1 MAADES
7 LRMDREVRTLLTSG
21 RLTEANALFD
31 QVLAKPPTE
40 LNRWERS
47 AVFADRAVL
56 AWRLR
61 RIPLS
66 LELTAEAWIDL
77 EVETPRGA
85 AAARSLSLL
94 GYLLEGIGHR
104 RAALDVLRLSVETA
118 RDAGDADALATSL
131 QRLGGTLNLR
141 ALDIGP
147 PSDEA
152 LFLESRD
159 LLAEGLVLDVTD
171 SQVSIALLGAY
182 GAALCG
188 LGQLVEARENATA
201 VVNRSCEEGHR
212 WGQGVGHWVLGLVGR
227 KEGRLAD
234 AIEDAREAVQ
244 AAQDINDVS
253 LQQRFSADLAALCA
267 EAGDAAGE
275 AAALRQE
282 IAARSVAM
290 QTMQE
295 GIGQALEQRRLA
307 IRAQRAATA
316 AQQAAA
322 RDPLTGLTNRLGLER
337 VAPQR
342 LARGRHALVLIDV
355 DWFKGVNDAAGHAA
369 GDATLREIAQL
380 LRSQCRAGDL
390 VARWAGDEFVVLL
403 AGADEPAT
411 SAEIAER
418 IRQAVDRHD
427 WTSVLGAA
435 VRPTVSIGVAAGRG
449 ELDRLFAAADVA
461 LYAAKRSGRN
471 RVEVHSGELAGD
483 HTVPPPAPSTP

>member
-1 MAADES
+1 MTRNVPIAADES
-7 LRMDREVRTLLTSG
+7 LRLDREVRSLLTAG

-31 QVLAKPPTE
+31 QVLAKPPPE
-40 LNRWERS
+40 LDRWERS

-77 EVETPRGA
+77 EVETPSGP

-94 GYLLEGIGHR
+94 GYMFEGIGHR
-104 RAALDVLRLSVETA
+104 RAALDVLRLSVATA
-118 RDAGDADALATSL
+118 RAADDANALGWCL
-131 QRLGGTLNLR
+131 QRLGGTLNFR
-141 ALDIGP
+141 AYDLGP
-147 PSDEA
+147 PADEP
-152 LFLESRD
+152 LFLESRG
-159 LLAEGLVLDVTD
+159 LLAEGLTLDVTED
-171 SQVSIALLGAY
+171 SVGIALLGAY

-188 LGQLVEARENATA
+188 LGQLAEARENATA
-201 VVNRSCEEGHR
+201 VLNRSCAEGHR
-212 WGQGVGHWVLGLVGR
+212 WGEAVGHWVLGHVGR
-227 KEGRLAD
+227 REGRFDVAVD
-234 AIEDAREAVQ
+234 HARKSVQ
-244 AAQDINDVS
+244 FAEEINDVS

-267 EAGDAAGE
+267 QRGDAAGE
-275 AAALRQE
+275 ASALRKE
-282 IAARSVAM
+282 IAARAVAM

-342 LARGRHALVLIDV
+342 LARGNHALVLIDV

-369 GDATLREIAQL
+369 GDATLREIAQV

-403 AGADEPAT
+403 AGADEPST

-418 IRQAVDRHD
+418 IRHAVDRHD
-427 WTSVLGAA
+427 WTSLLGTA
-435 VRPTVSIGVAAGRG
+435 VRPTVSIGVAVGQG

-461 LYAAKRSGRN
+461 LYTAKRGGRN
-471 RVEVHSGELAGD
+471 RVEVHSGEPTA
-483 HTVPPPAPSTP
+483 PAV